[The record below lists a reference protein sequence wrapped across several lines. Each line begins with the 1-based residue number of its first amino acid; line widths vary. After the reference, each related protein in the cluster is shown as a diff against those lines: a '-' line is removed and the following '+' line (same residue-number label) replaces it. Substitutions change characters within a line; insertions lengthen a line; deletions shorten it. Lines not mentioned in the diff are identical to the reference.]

1 MRSLFV
7 SYSTKDQSVAEALVE
22 EIEGAGECHCF
33 IAPRD
38 IHDGDYA
45 EQIVDAIDKADCLLL
60 VFSVNANGSA
70 YVLRELNSAV
80 LRSVPIIPYRID
92 DTALS
97 KSMEFYL
104 GVVQWLDAFRLQ
116 KEERLHELHSWLVR
130 TAPAKTSGK
139 NIGPGPSTSI
149 RYPDYAV
156 LEDNETRK
164 IGFDTRR
171 LVMETIEIDYVALDE
186 GEGDYVLNEEIEGS
200 YQDWYDHVKTYP
212 GLGATLVKEDKA
224 VGYFEYELLNEENYG
239 DVISGRAMVHPRM
252 MEFYAFGGELCLYV
266 AMFAV
271 LKDHSSMTTVMM
283 IWDRLFVHVERLL
296 DMGVDIPRIGISVY
310 SDFLKLVV
318 KKMGFRWMSTNLAQ
332 GDVYELDLRAAK
344 DNAALRNRY
353 PDLYKRLTR

>member
-1 MRSLFV
+1 M
-7 SYSTKDQSVAEALVE
+7 AEALVKD
-22 EIEGAGECHCF
+22 IEDAGECKCF

-45 EQIVDAIDKADCLLL
+45 EQIVDAIDSADCLLL
-60 VFSVNANGSA
+60 VFSANANGSA

-92 DTALS
+92 NTALS

-104 GVVQWLDAFRLQ
+104 GVVQWLDAFRLK
-116 KEERLHELHSWLVR
+116 KEERLRELHSWLVR
-130 TAPAKTSGK
+130 TAPEKIAGK
-139 NIGPGPSTSI
+139 APGEEAPVPI

-156 LEDNETRK
+156 LEDEETRK

-224 VGYFEYELLNEENYG
+224 VGYFEYELLNAENYG
-239 DVISGRAMVHPRM
+239 KVISGSAMVHPRM
-252 MEFYAFGGELCLYV
+252 MEFYAFGGELYLYV

-283 IWDRLFVHVERLL
+283 LWDRLFVHVERLL
-296 DMGVDIPRIGISVY
+296 DMGVDMPRIGISVY

-318 KKMGFRWMSTNLAQ
+318 SKMGFRWMSTNQAQ
-332 GDVYELDLRAAK
+332 GDVYELDLWAAK
-344 DNAALRNRY
+344 GNSALRNRY
-353 PDLYKRLTR
+353 PSLYERLTRG